1 MVDALFAGVLVRIH
15 SRAPDL
21 IVISRQASVL
31 RDFCCPFWHISL
43 YSGLD
48 NGNLTETL
56 TEILEADM
64 AGIRKTLCGTYEVY
78 GYRLQA
84 DGTKQRFSKTFK
96 TRAEAKRFAAELD
109 ISAEQRSSSITLAA
123 LIDDYISEVTVR
135 KRSKRTEEIRLRRL
149 QRDKLGTKTLSSF
162 TNRTIENYIERR
174 LNERALHRDTNVLPS
189 TVNRELTI
197 LSDVFQYAIKN
208 ELTDVNPCRGVE
220 NLESQSTAS
229 G

>member
-1 MVDALFAGVLVRIH
+1 
-15 SRAPDL
+15 
-21 IVISRQASVL
+21 
-31 RDFCCPFWHISL
+31 
-43 YSGLD
+43 
-48 NGNLTETL
+48 
-56 TEILEADM
+56 M

-84 DGTKQRFSKTFK
+84 DGNKQRFSKTFK

-109 ISAEQRSSSITLAA
+109 ISAEERSSSITLAA
-123 LIDDYISEVTVR
+123 LIDEYISEVTSQ

-149 QRDKLGTKTLSSF
+149 QRDKLAAKTLSSF

-174 LNERALHRDTNVLPS
+174 LSERAKNRDNYISPS

-197 LSDVFQYAIKN
+197 LSDVFQFAIKN

-220 NLESQSTAS
+220 KPREPEHRERVAS
-229 G
+229 DEDIEKHLQRLGRPHSAKEQNATCGSSLPF